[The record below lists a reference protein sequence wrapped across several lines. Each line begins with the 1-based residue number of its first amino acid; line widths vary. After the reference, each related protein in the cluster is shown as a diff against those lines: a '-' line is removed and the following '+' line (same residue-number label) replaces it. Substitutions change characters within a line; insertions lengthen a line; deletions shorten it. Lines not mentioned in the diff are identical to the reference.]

1 MSKSSK
7 EDKDKAEARFKRK
20 EVQARDATSAMAEYE
35 ASKAATRKNT
45 ERLKALRLAKEAE
58 DAKLAAIEAAKPK
71 PEKPAKKKAVAKKK
85 G

>member
-20 EVQARDATSAMAEYE
+20 EVQAREATSAMAEYE
-35 ASKAATRKNT
+35 ATRLATRKNT
-45 ERLKALRLAKEAE
+45 ERLRALRLAKEAE
-58 DAKLAAIEAAKPK
+58 DAKAAAAKPK
-71 PEKPAKKKAVAKKK
+71 PEKKKAAVKKK

>member
-35 ASKAATRKNT
+35 ATKAATRKNT

-71 PEKPAKKKAVAKKK
+71 PEKPTKKKAAVKKK